1 MADITQEERTISLSV
16 TMMPRDSNVY
26 GTIFGGVILSY
37 LDQAAFIEARRHGL
51 HRWVTASV
59 DRVDFR
65 KPVFIGDV
73 VRFLTRTVTTGTTS
87 VTVDV
92 AVEAERFDGG
102 DRVIV
107 TEATLTMVSVGENG
121 KPIPFADSDQEAS

>member
-1 MADITQEERTISLSV
+1 MTQEDRTISLSV

-37 LDQAAFIEARRHGL
+37 LDQSAFIEARRHGL

-73 VRFLTRTVTTGTTS
+73 VRFLTRTVRTGTTS

-92 AVEAERFDGG
+92 AVEAERFDCGE
-102 DRVIV
+102 RVIV
-107 TEATLTMVSVGENG
+107 TEATLTMVSVCENG
-121 KPIPFADSDQEAS
+121 KPIPFGDSDQEAS